1 MRIHG
6 GDVTEKK
13 VIYDFS
19 ANLNP
24 LGMPEQ
30 VIAAA
35 YAAVSECTR
44 YPDPECRKLR
54 KKLSVYE
61 NIPYENIVCGNGA
74 ADLIFRI
81 VHAFRPEKAVL
92 CIPSFSEYR
101 YALEEV
107 NCQITEYITEASD
120 DFAVNEWILDF
131 LTDDVDIIF
140 LCTPNNPTGKLISP
154 DLLRKISEKCLEKN
168 IILICDE
175 CFMPFTG
182 ASDEYSLRSCLNENC
197 IVLKAFTKLFAMPGL
212 RLGYALCGSS
222 ETAARIHNSGQFW
235 SVSVPAEEAGV
246 AALDVKDWKEKTV
259 AFITKEREYLTEKL
273 CGCGLEV
280 TGSSANFLLFRSRDD
295 LGKLLL
301 EKGIMIR
308 ECTDFCGLGK
318 GYFRTAVR
326 TRKENEILVEGIK
339 EVLSWPDL

>member
-6 GDVTEKK
+6 GDATEKN

-30 VIAAA
+30 VAAA
-35 YAAVSECTR
+35 VSACISECTR
-44 YPDPECRKLR
+44 YPDPECCKLR
-54 KKLSVYE
+54 EKLSVCE
-61 NIPYENIVCGNGA
+61 NIPSENIVCGNGA

-107 NCQITEYITEASD
+107 KCEIIEYMLQSSD
-120 DFAVNEWILDF
+120 DFTVNEGILD
-131 LTDDVDIIF
+131 LLADDTDMIF

-154 DLLRKISEKCLEKN
+154 DLLRRISEKCLEKN
-168 IILICDE
+168 IILILDE

-182 ASDEYSLRSCLNENC
+182 VSDEYSLKCCLNENG
-197 IVLKAFTKLFAMPGL
+197 IVLKAFTKLYAMPGL
-212 RLGYALCGSS
+212 RLGYAVCGSTDLS
-222 ETAARIHNSGQFW
+222 EKLQNSGQFW

-246 AALDVKDWKEKTV
+246 AALGVKGWKEKT
-259 AFITKEREYLTEKL
+259 AAIITEERKFLTNEL
-273 CGCGLEV
+273 RGCGLIV
-280 TGSSANFLLFRSRDD
+280 IDSSANFLLFKARDD
-295 LGKLLL
+295 MAEQLLK
-301 EKGIMIR
+301 KGIMIR
-308 ECTDFCGLGK
+308 KCTDFHGLGK

-326 TRKENEILVEGIK
+326 TRKENEILVRAVK
-339 EVLSWPDL
+339 EVLS

>member
-6 GDVTEKK
+6 GDVTEKN

-30 VIAAA
+30 AIAAA
-35 YAAVSECTR
+35 SAAVSECTR

-107 NCQITEYITEASD
+107 DCQITEYITEASD
-120 DFAVNEWILDF
+120 VFTVNEGILDF

-182 ASDEYSLRSCLNENC
+182 ASDEYSLRSCFNENC

-212 RLGYALCGSS
+212 RLGYALCGST
-222 ETAARIHNSGQFW
+222 ETAEKLNNTGQFW
-235 SVSVPAEEAGV
+235 SVSIPAENAGV
-246 AALDVKDWKEKTV
+246 AALDVKGWMEKTIEFV
-259 AFITKEREYLTEKL
+259 TEERGYLMNEL
-273 CGCGLEV
+273 RGCGLEV
-280 TGSSANFLLFRSRDD
+280 TEGSANFLLFRAQDD
-295 LGKLLL
+295 LADLLL
-301 EKGIMIR
+301 KKGIMIR
-308 ECTDFCGLGK
+308 ECSDFAGLGK

-326 TRKENEILVEGIK
+326 TRKENLILVNALK
-339 EVLSWPDL
+339 EVLS

>member
-6 GDVTEKK
+6 GDVTEKN

-35 YAAVSECTR
+35 SAAVSECTR

-107 NCQITEYITEASD
+107 DCQITEYITEASD
-120 DFAVNEWILDF
+120 DFTVNEGILDF

-182 ASDEYSLRSCLNENC
+182 ASSDHSLRSCFNENC

-212 RLGYALCGSS
+212 RLGYALCGSA

-280 TGSSANFLLFRSRDD
+280 TGSSANFLLFRSCDD

-308 ECTDFCGLGK
+308 ECTDFCGLGN

-339 EVLSWPDL
+339 EVLS

>member
-6 GDVTEKK
+6 GDVTEKN

-35 YAAVSECTR
+35 SAAVSECTR

-101 YALEEV
+101 YALEEAD
-107 NCQITEYITEASD
+107 CQITEYITEASD
-120 DFAVNEWILDF
+120 DFTVNEGILDF

-197 IVLKAFTKLFAMPGL
+197 IVLKAFTKFFAMPGL
-212 RLGYALCGSS
+212 RLGYALCGSA

-235 SVSVPAEEAGV
+235 SVSVPAEEAGA

-259 AFITKEREYLTEKL
+259 AFITKEREYLTETL
-273 CGCGLEV
+273 CRCGLEV

-308 ECTDFCGLGK
+308 ECTDFCGLGN

-339 EVLSWPDL
+339 EVLS

>member
-6 GDVTEKK
+6 GDVTEKN

-35 YAAVSECTR
+35 SAAVSECTR

-101 YALEEV
+101 YALEEAD
-107 NCQITEYITEASD
+107 CQITEYITEASD
-120 DFAVNEWILDF
+120 DFTVNEGILDF

-212 RLGYALCGSS
+212 RLGYALFGSA

-246 AALDVKDWKEKTV
+246 TALDVKDWKEKTV

-308 ECTDFCGLGK
+308 ECTDFCGLGN

-339 EVLSWPDL
+339 EVLS

>member
-6 GDVTEKK
+6 GDVTEKN

-35 YAAVSECTR
+35 SAAVSECTR
-44 YPDPECRKLR
+44 YPDPECRKVR

-107 NCQITEYITEASD
+107 DCQITEYITEASD
-120 DFAVNEWILDF
+120 DFTVNEGILDY

-212 RLGYALCGSS
+212 RLGYALCGSA

-235 SVSVPAEEAGV
+235 SVSVPAEEAGA

-308 ECTDFCGLGK
+308 ECTDFCGLGN
-318 GYFRTAVR
+318 GYFRAAVR

-339 EVLSWPDL
+339 EVLS

>member
-6 GDVTEKK
+6 GDVTEKN

-35 YAAVSECTR
+35 SAAVSECTR

-101 YALEEV
+101 YALEEAD
-107 NCQITEYITEASD
+107 CQITEYITEASD
-120 DFAVNEWILDF
+120 DFTVNEGILYF

-197 IVLKAFTKLFAMPGL
+197 IVLKAFTKFFAMPGL
-212 RLGYALCGSS
+212 RLGYALCGSA

-235 SVSVPAEEAGV
+235 SVSVPAEEAGA

-259 AFITKEREYLTEKL
+259 AFITKEREYLTETL
-273 CGCGLEV
+273 CRCGLEV

-308 ECTDFCGLGK
+308 ECTDFCGLGN

-339 EVLSWPDL
+339 EVLS

>member
-6 GDVTEKK
+6 GDVTEKN

-35 YAAVSECTR
+35 SAAVSECTR

-107 NCQITEYITEASD
+107 DCQITEYITEASD
-120 DFAVNEWILDF
+120 DFTVNEEILDF

-212 RLGYALCGSS
+212 RLGYALCGSA

-235 SVSVPAEEAGV
+235 SVSVPAEEAGA

-301 EKGIMIR
+301 KKGIMIR
-308 ECTDFCGLGK
+308 ECTDFRGLGK

-339 EVLSWPDL
+339 EVLS

>member
-35 YAAVSECTR
+35 SAAVSECTR
-44 YPDPECRKLR
+44 YPDHECRKLR

-107 NCQITEYITEASD
+107 DCQITEYITEASD
-120 DFAVNEWILDF
+120 DFTVNEGILDF

-140 LCTPNNPTGKLISP
+140 LCTPNNPTGKLILP

-212 RLGYALCGSS
+212 RLGYALCGSA

-235 SVSVPAEEAGV
+235 SVSVPAEEAGA

-273 CGCGLEV
+273 CECGLEV

-308 ECTDFCGLGK
+308 ECTDFCGLGN

-339 EVLSWPDL
+339 EVLS

>member
-6 GDVTEKK
+6 GDVTEKN

-24 LGMPEQ
+24 LGMPER

-35 YAAVSECTR
+35 SAAVSECIR

-54 KKLSVYE
+54 EKLSVYE
-61 NIPYENIVCGNGA
+61 NISSENIVCGNGA

-120 DFAVNEWILDF
+120 DFTVNEGILDF

-175 CFMPFTG
+175 CFMPFAG
-182 ASDEYSLRSCLNENC
+182 ASDEYSLRFCLNENG
-197 IVLKAFTKLFAMPGL
+197 IVLKAFTKLYAMPGL
-212 RLGYALCGSS
+212 RLGYALCGSA
-222 ETAARIHNSGQFW
+222 ETAERIHNSGQFW

-246 AALDVKDWKEKTV
+246 TALDVKDWKEKTV
-259 AFITKEREYLTEKL
+259 AFITKERKYLTEEL
-273 CGCGLEV
+273 RGCGFEV
-280 TGSSANFLLFRSRDD
+280 IDSSANFLLFRARDD

-308 ECTDFCGLGK
+308 ECTDFRGLGK
-318 GYFRTAVR
+318 VYFRTAVR
-326 TRKENEILVEGIK
+326 TRKENEILVKGIK
-339 EVLSWPDL
+339 EVLS